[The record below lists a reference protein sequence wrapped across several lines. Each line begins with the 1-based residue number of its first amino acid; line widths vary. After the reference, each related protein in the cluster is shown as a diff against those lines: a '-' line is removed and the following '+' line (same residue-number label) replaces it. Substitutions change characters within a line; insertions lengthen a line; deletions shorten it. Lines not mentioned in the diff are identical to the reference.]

1 MFRRSLLAA
10 AMALALAPVVF
21 AQPGF
26 AQAGAPI
33 PVGAI
38 EILSGPNAAYGTA
51 IRAGLEL
58 ALAEVNEKGVLGR
71 KVALTI
77 EDSAGNKDQ
86 AINAARKLIGR
97 DKVVAIIG
105 PTLSNEM
112 FAAGPVANERKIP
125 IIGTSTT
132 AAGITEI
139 GPYVFRTSLPESD
152 VIPVTLARAKS
163 GGVKTIALMY
173 ANDDAFSKSGFDTM
187 KAAAEKAGLNIVAIE
202 SFDSK
207 DTDFSAQLTKIKA
220 LKPDAVG
227 ISALVEPVSG
237 VLLQARQ
244 LGFGKETLFVGGNGS
259 NSPKLG
265 EIAGAA
271 ADGLI
276 VGSPWFVAKDDAANK
291 AFVAKFRAK
300 NGHDPDQFAAQAYDC
315 MHILTD
321 AIARAGG
328 TEPDKIRDAL
338 LATQYDGVMGP
349 FTFTAGRDPAST
361 EGVVVL
367 AVRDGKFGIAPK

>member
-1 MFRRSLLAA
+1 MHRRTLLAA
-10 AMALALAPVVF
+10 AASLPAAALAGPAS
-21 AQPGF
+21 
-26 AQAGAPI
+26 AQASGPVQ
-33 PVGAI
+33 VGAI

-58 ALAEVNEKGVLGR
+58 ALEEINGKGVLGGR
-71 KVALTI
+71 KINLTI
-77 EDSAGNKDQ
+77 EDSAANKDQ

-97 DKVVAIIG
+97 DKVVALIG

-112 FAAGPVANERKIP
+112 FAAGPVANERKVP

-132 AAGITEI
+132 AAGITDI

-152 VIPVTLARAKS
+152 VIPVTLARAKAR
-163 GGVKTIALMY
+163 GVKTIALLY

-187 KAAAEKAGLNIVAIE
+187 KSAAEKAGLNILAVE
-202 SFDSK
+202 SFGSK
-207 DTDFSAQLTKIKA
+207 DTDFSAQLTKVKG
-220 LKPDAVG
+220 LKPDAIG

-244 LGFGKETLFVGGNGS
+244 LGFGKETLFIGGNGS

-265 EIAGAA
+265 DIAGAA

-276 VGSPWFVAKDDAANK
+276 VGSPWFVGKDDPANT
-291 AFVAKFRAK
+291 AFVGKFKAKYGK
-300 NGHDPDQFAAQAYDC
+300 DPDQFAAQAYDC
-315 MHILTD
+315 MHILAE
-321 AIARAGG
+321 AIERAGAADS
-328 TEPDKIRDAL
+328 EKIKDAL
-338 LATQYDGVMGP
+338 QATKYSGVMGP
-349 FTFTAGRDPAST
+349 FTFTGGRDPAST

-367 AVRDGKFGIAPK
+367 AMQGGKFGVAPQ

>member
-1 MFRRSLLAA
+1 MFRRTLLAA
-10 AMALALAPVVF
+10 AAAFAALPAA
-21 AQPGF
+21 AQSGS
-26 AQAGAPI
+26 PI
-33 PVGAI
+33 QVGAI

-58 ALAEVNEKGVLGR
+58 ALEEINAKGVLGR
-71 KVALTI
+71 KIALTV
-77 EDSAGNKDQ
+77 EDSAANKDQ

-112 FAAGPVANERKIP
+112 FAVGPVVNERKVP

-132 AAGITEI
+132 AAGITDI

-152 VIPVTLARAKS
+152 VIPVTLARAKAR
-163 GGVKTIALMY
+163 GVKTIALMY

-187 KAAAEKAGLNIVAIE
+187 KAAAEKAGLSIVTIE
-202 SFDSK
+202 SFGSK
-207 DTDFSAQLTKIKA
+207 DTDFSAQLTKVRG

-244 LGFGKETLFVGGNGS
+244 LGFGKETLFIGGNGS

-265 EIAGAA
+265 EIAGVA

-276 VGSPWFVAKDDAANK
+276 VGSPWFLGKPGEMNET
-291 AFVAKFRAK
+291 FVAKFKAR
-300 NGHDPDQFAAQAYDC
+300 NGRDPDQFAAQAYDC
-315 MHILTD
+315 MYILAD
-321 AIARAGG
+321 AISRAGADNS
-328 TEPDKIRDAL
+328 EKIRDAL
-338 LATQYDGVMGP
+338 LKTNHTGVMGP
-349 FTFTAGRDPAST
+349 FTFTPGRDPAST

-367 AVRDGKFGIAPK
+367 AMQGGKFGVAP

>member
-1 MFRRSLLAA
+1 MFRRSMLAASLLAGVSA
-10 AMALALAPVVF
+10 APFAAW
-21 AQPGF
+21 AQPTGPV
-26 AQAGAPI
+26 Q
-33 PVGAI
+33 VGAI
-38 EILSGPNAAYGTA
+38 EILSGPNAAYGVA
-51 IRAGLEL
+51 IKAGLEL
-58 ALAEVNEKGVLGR
+58 ALEEINQKGVLGGR
-71 KVALTI
+71 KIQLTV
-77 EDSAGNKDQ
+77 EDSAANKDQ

-97 DKVVAIIG
+97 DKVVTVIG

-112 FAAGPVANERKIP
+112 FAVGPVVNERKIP
-125 IIGTSTT
+125 IVGTSTT
-132 AAGITEI
+132 AAGITDI

-152 VIPVTLARAKS
+152 VIPVTLALAKS
-163 GGVKTIALMY
+163 RGVKTIALMY

-187 KAAAEKAGLNIVAIE
+187 KAAAEKAGLSIAAIE
-202 SFDSK
+202 SFGTK

-244 LGFGKETLFVGGNGS
+244 LGFGKETLFLGGNGS

-271 ADGLI
+271 SDGLL
-276 VGSPWFVAKDDAANK
+276 VGSPWFVAKPDAANQTFVTSFK
-291 AFVAKFRAK
+291 AKYAK
-300 NGHDPDQFAAQAYDC
+300 DPDQFAAQAYDA
-315 MHILTD
+315 MHIVAE
-321 AIARAGG
+321 AIEHAGAA
-328 TEPDKIRDAL
+328 EPEKIHDAL
-338 LATQYDGVMGP
+338 LKTKYSGVMGP

-367 AVRDGKFGIAPK
+367 TMQSGKFVIAPK